1 MIGVASTVLV
11 QHIRRVIISMATA
24 VAIVTCPV
32 ELQPSVVRLPLCG
45 HLPTYGYSQL
55 DAVALLLFSTCV

>member
-11 QHIRRVIISMATA
+11 QHVELSSVLATA
-24 VAIVTCPV
+24 VAIVTCSV

>member
-11 QHIRRVIISMATA
+11 QHVELSSVLATA

>member
-11 QHIRRVIISMATA
+11 QHVELSSVLATA

-45 HLPTYGYSQL
+45 HLPTYGYSQP

>member
-11 QHIRRVIISMATA
+11 QHVELSSVLPTA

>member
-11 QHIRRVIISMATA
+11 QHVELSSVLATA

-55 DAVALLLFSTCV
+55 DAVVLLLFSTCV

>member
-1 MIGVASTVLV
+1 MIGVASTDLV
-11 QHIRRVIISMATA
+11 QHVELSSVLATA

>member
-11 QHIRRVIISMATA
+11 QHVELSSVLATA

-45 HLPTYGYSQL
+45 HLPTYGHSQL